1 MGNKLVAVAVMIALL
16 AASNGCMTY
25 EAVRHAKGK
34 DGWICEVPRDR
45 QGQPEPAFYALVPLT
60 VPADVALSP
69 LQLIWYLWFMA
80 EMNLGHP
87 L

>member
-1 MGNKLVAVAVMIALL
+1 MKNIIGLLLVALL
-16 AASNGCMTY
+16 FSSNGCMTY

-45 QGQPEPAFYALVPLT
+45 RGQSEPAFYALVPLT
-60 VPADVALSP
+60 VPVDVATSP
-69 LQLIWYLWFMA
+69 LQLVWYLLLVHA
-80 EMNLGHP
+80 INSGSP